1 MFLSQRTPIT
11 ACEPKIVAYFKFL
24 MTTPLCLGGINLYIN
39 YFPKI
44 ISETSLGDSKKE
56 KWPVSFIV

>member
-44 ISETSLGDSKKE
+44 ISETSLGDSKNE
-56 KWPVSFIV
+56 K